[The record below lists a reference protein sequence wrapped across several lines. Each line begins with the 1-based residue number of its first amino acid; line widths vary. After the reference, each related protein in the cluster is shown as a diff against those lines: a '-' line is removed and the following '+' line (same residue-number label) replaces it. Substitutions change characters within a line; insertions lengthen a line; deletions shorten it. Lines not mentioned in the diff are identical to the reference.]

1 MAVYYFDLRDGS
13 EIVPDEEGMELSDLV
28 AVQEEA
34 ARALANLSWDTV
46 RNFAGAQS
54 HTMSVEVRTAPAQ
67 CCRSGLRARS
77 SGNSEFDGGC
87 FAQ

>member
-13 EIVPDEEGMELSDLV
+13 EIVPDEEGMDLSDLV

-54 HTMSVEVRTAPAQ
+54 HTMSVEVRDSAGPVLQVRFTCEIIRKQ
-67 CCRSGLRARS
+67 
-77 SGNSEFDGGC
+77 
-87 FAQ
+87 